1 MQKANT
7 PFRTLAILVVIVL
20 LVGIVGKMDYED
32 ELLELD
38 MYCQNVH
45 AGVWPDYEGT
55 YAKECSNGRYK
66 ADR

>member
-7 PFRTLAILVVIVL
+7 PFRALAILVVIVL

-45 AGVWPDYEGT
+45 TGVWSDYEGI
-55 YAKECSNGRYK
+55 YKEQCHEGRK
-66 ADR
+66 TDR